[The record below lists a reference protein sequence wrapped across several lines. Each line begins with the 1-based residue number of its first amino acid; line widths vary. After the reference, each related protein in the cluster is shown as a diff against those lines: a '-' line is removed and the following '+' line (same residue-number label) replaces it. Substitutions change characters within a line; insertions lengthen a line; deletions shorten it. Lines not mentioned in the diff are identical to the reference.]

1 MLKRIAVVGD
11 TRKLA
16 EALSENRGE
25 DIDIVAVRPSDPLP
39 PGTCAVGIF
48 GKDCPPGTADL
59 LLRVAG
65 HYEEILELLALAID
79 AREQLPE
86 GSAKRARDH
95 ATRFAIACGLSADQ
109 RLALERG
116 ALIHGIG
123 KLRIPNDVLLKK
135 AVLTYDEW
143 LLLQSHTTL
152 GADLVHQIEC
162 LRDTEEIV
170 RWHHC
175 CYDGTG
181 YPEALEGENIPLL
194 ARMMKIIDVYCS
206 MTSPRHYR
214 KGYSTHEEALEYLKS
229 ESGKHFDPKLVKVF
243 IEANV
248 GQPLTNH
255 EEKPA

>member
-1 MLKRIAVVGD
+1 MLKRVAVVGD
-11 TRKLA
+11 TQKLVGMLSKKA
-16 EALSENRGE
+16 SGDVDVVVLHSHEAIPAGTGAIAFVGKEC
-25 DIDIVAVRPSDPLP
+25 PSS
-39 PGTCAVGIF
+39 A
-48 GKDCPPGTADL
+48 ADL
-59 LLRVAG
+59 LLKMVAL
-65 HYEEILELLALAID
+65 HEELLELLGLAID

-86 GSAKRARDH
+86 GSARRARDH
-95 ATRFAIACGLSADQ
+95 ATRFAIALGLSADQ

-135 AVLTYDEW
+135 AVLSYEEW

-152 GADLVHQIEC
+152 GADLVREYDC

-181 YPEALEGENIPLL
+181 YPEALEGEAIPLL
-194 ARMMKIIDVYCS
+194 ARVMKIIDVYCS

-214 KGYSTHEEALEYLKS
+214 KGYSSHEAAIEYLKS
-229 ESGKHFDPKLVKVF
+229 ESGKHFDPVLVKVF
-243 IEANV
+243 IEAGV
-248 GQPLTNH
+248 GVPLAPNGN
-255 EEKPA
+255 EPA

>member
-11 TRKLA
+11 AKKIAGQLPETSSTDVDVVPLHSHDAIPVGTSALA
-16 EALSENRGE
+16 F
-25 DIDIVAVRPSDPLP
+25 
-39 PGTCAVGIF
+39 VG
-48 GKDCPPGTADL
+48 KECPTSAAEMLLKMADL
-59 LLRVAG
+59 HVEL
-65 HYEEILELLALAID
+65 LELIGLAID

-95 ATRFAIACGLSADQ
+95 ATRFAIALGLTTDQ

-135 AVLTYDEW
+135 AVLSYDEW
-143 LLLQSHTTL
+143 VLLQSHTTL
-152 GADLVHQIEC
+152 GADLVRQFES

-181 YPEALEGENIPLL
+181 YPEALEGENIPFL
-194 ARMMKIIDVYCS
+194 ARVTKIIDVYCS

-214 KGYSTHEEALEYLKS
+214 KGYSSHEEAIEYLKS
-229 ESGKHFDPKLVKVF
+229 ESGKHFDPD
-243 IEANV
+243 IAEAFRV
-248 GQPLTNH
+248 L
-255 EEKPA
+255 EKEFSQIRQEMQD